1 MSDDIKIDNATE
13 KITIPTG
20 YKYGTTSADYTTIT
34 TDGKGETV
42 TVAPSEKI
50 YLYKSAVTTG
60 ENKMFK
66 SVVKTFTAPARKEIG
81 EVKIDFN
88 TETIN
93 TTTSMQYS
101 TYDETEWT
109 NCTDTNMSVTAFD
122 SWDGSTEKSC

>member
-1 MSDDIKIDNATE
+1 ME
-13 KITIPTG
+13 KE
-20 YKYGTTSADYTTIT
+20 KS
-34 TDGKGETV
+34 V

-93 TTTSMQYS
+93 TTTSMQLIAHTTKQS
-101 TYDETEWT
+101 GQIAPTQI
-109 NCTDTNMSVTAFD
+109 CQ
-122 SWDGSTEKSC
+122 